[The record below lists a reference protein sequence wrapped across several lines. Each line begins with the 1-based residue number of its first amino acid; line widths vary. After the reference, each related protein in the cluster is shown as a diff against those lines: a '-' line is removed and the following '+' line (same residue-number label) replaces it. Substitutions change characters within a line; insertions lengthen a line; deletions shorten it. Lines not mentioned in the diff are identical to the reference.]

1 MELLMISLA
10 VLAGVDLRRVGLLG
24 ALLHFPLAVIP
35 LTALAIMRGQS
46 SSGITVD
53 YCDGVASELRAGSS
67 LRQALA
73 ASASAV
79 GRPALAAQIW
89 NADLSSAA
97 VVVGSEFPG
106 VGRELNVAIAS
117 TSRTGGPMAAVF
129 DGLASL
135 AIAED
140 EMEREVRVATAP
152 AKAAATLLLT
162 APTLYLAARWESLH
176 ELFGQPGQRTAGTIG
191 AVLVVAGLVIGV
203 IIVRRAK

>member
-1 MELLMISLA
+1 MISMA
-10 VLAGVDLRRVGLLG
+10 VVAGVDLRRVSLLG
-24 ALLHFPLAVIP
+24 ALLHFPLAV
-35 LTALAIMRGQS
+35 LAMTAVAIMRGKS
-46 SSGITVD
+46 SSGTTVD

-73 ASASAV
+73 ASAAAV

-89 NADLSSAA
+89 NADLSAAAA
-97 VVVGSEFPG
+97 VVASEFPG
-106 VGRELNVAIAS
+106 VGRELSIAIAS
-117 TSRTGGPMAAVF
+117 TSQAGGPTAAVF

-162 APTLYLAARWESLH
+162 APTLYLAARWESMN
-176 ELFGQPGQRTAGTIG
+176 ELFGQPGQRTAGAIG
-191 AVLVVAGLVIGV
+191 AALVMAGLVIGLV
-203 IIVRRAK
+203 IVRRAR